1 MKGVSKVWA
10 GKYKVGIKRD
20 GQSVLVRAL
29 DLESYELS
37 DWFRYSLNGDNSPNL
52 RDSNLG
58 NVVKNFEC
66 KPCITSFNVGAFS
79 FFREKICDNFRLE
92 GGVEEDSLTVV
103 SDLCIIILAGR
114 KLKGKCIT
122 FEDSQAVWFDGNLDY
137 SVVCFSKVDGVFV
150 DPTACCRSN
159 ICILDSLM
167 KNSGDIHFN
176 CLLVY
181 GDKAGIISSSEKAV
195 LRVGG
200 FSQTSR
206 SVERVKVEKE
216 ILSAE
221 DNNSCSLTLR
231 DPFAYNSDAFVMED
245 MGNKCCISIPRCW
258 MLCLCF
264 YVASRAPGTWSGGV
278 ESLKRR

>member
-1 MKGVSKVWA
+1 M
-10 GKYKVGIKRD
+10 
-20 GQSVLVRAL
+20 
-29 DLESYELS
+29 
-37 DWFRYSLNGDNSPNL
+37 
-52 RDSNLG
+52 
-58 NVVKNFEC
+58 
-66 KPCITSFNVGAFS
+66 
-79 FFREKICDNFRLE
+79 
-92 GGVEEDSLTVV
+92 
-103 SDLCIIILAGR
+103 
-114 KLKGKCIT
+114 
-122 FEDSQAVWFDGNLDY
+122 WFDGNLDC

-150 DPTACCRSN
+150 DPIACCRSN

-221 DNNSCSLTLR
+221 DNNSCSLTL
-231 DPFAYNSDAFVMED
+231 S
-245 MGNKCCISIPRCW
+245 
-258 MLCLCF
+258 
-264 YVASRAPGTWSGGV
+264 
-278 ESLKRR
+278 